1 MRAVR
6 SVSTERGRMYESF
19 RCWLSGQRSRPRLP
33 AGPFPGNEGSYRT
46 RQPRIFSAM
55 GLLSAKVEHHTVA
68 TFFHQTRELSLEALN
83 VAYARSKPKS
93 RTCSGAKGFPN
104 RRSELRVRRRALCG
118 SVLRAHGAGARW
130 STRRR
135 GRAAIERAFAAE
147 HKRTYG
153 HHGDDGEAYALTNLR
168 VIGEVAGG
176 REGLGARKSASVASR
191 SGSRTAYFGAA
202 YGWIETPVIG
212 RAIYRRMPPMGR
224 C

>member
-1 MRAVR
+1 
-6 SVSTERGRMYESF
+6 
-19 RCWLSGQRSRPRLP
+19 
-33 AGPFPGNEGSYRT
+33 
-46 RQPRIFSAM
+46 M

-83 VAYARSKPKS
+83 VAYGTLQTEVTDLLR
-93 RTCSGAKGFPN
+93 REGF
-104 RRSELRVRRRALCG
+104 SEQEIRVTRFADVRY
-118 SVLRAHGAGARW
+118 AGQSFELTVPVQGGQLDAEAVR
-130 STRRR
+130 
-135 GRAAIERAFAAE
+135 AIERAFAAE

-212 RAIYRRMPPMGR
+212 RGDLSANAAHGPLLIDEYDSTTVIPPHCTARLDSLNNIRINIQGVS
-224 C
+224 